1 MENYEINENT
11 LAIIPLKGGKSKIIE
26 KERELIIN
34 QTPMEIIDYS
44 CLYFGSSY
52 DGRHSA
58 TKHLLGITYKSPIIV
73 EESRNMI
80 FFPTNSPRLFECYWI
95 ALKHIV
101 DYKKS
106 KNESLKEES
115 IISFNSGIE
124 LQVPIS
130 YGSLDNQVLRATR
143 LESVFRNKKKIS

>member
-1 MENYEINENT
+1 MENYEINEDT
-11 LAIIPLKGGKSKIIE
+11 LAIIPLKGGKSKIVE

-34 QTPMEIIDYS
+34 HTPMEIIDYS

-52 DGRHSA
+52 SGRQSA
-58 TKHLLGITYKSPIIV
+58 TKHLLGISYKSPIIV

-80 FFPTNSPRLFECYWI
+80 FFPTNSPRLLDCYWI

-106 KNESLKEES
+106 KEQS